1 MTEEIWLLK
10 AELEKTKNKLQIA
23 ENALNDIVRWDEDLE
38 DEWGD
43 CGELANSALEKI
55 MIIDGF

>member
-1 MTEEIWLLK
+1 MTEEVWLLK

-43 CGELANSALEKI
+43 CGERANSALEKI